1 MELENVA
8 LRHQIGVLR
17 RSAKKRPKL
26 TPADRLVWVILSRI
40 WGDWR
45 SALAIVKLSHFSIQC
60 LRKLTKSSGPAVM
73 W

>member
-40 WGDWR
+40 W
-45 SALAIVKLSHFSIQC
+45 AIGGRH
-60 LRKLTKSSGPAVM
+60 
-73 W
+73 